1 MGYCLLCSPYS
12 RSQISSST
20 RFWKRRPLVASPS
33 VTASSS
39 AHTNTVLRVRY
50 GATVYVAVLQGEAQN
65 TALRYPCCTAHPRR
79 SAKNPVKKK
88 LRPSVAFVLLAAGLV
103 AWLVWF
109 PPDPE
114 YAGWRS
120 DPPNQPAHEW
130 PTADGFTGN
139 HRSELRDITPDN
151 VRHLEVAWIHQ
162 TGDVSQGGDG
172 EASTA
177 FQSTP
182 VMVDGSLHDVTPF
195 SRALAL
201 DPETGEELWSFDP
214 HMDRP
219 DSIQGKVTT
228 RGHSVWTD

>member
-1 MGYCLLCSPYS
+1 M
-12 RSQISSST
+12 
-20 RFWKRRPLVASPS
+20 
-33 VTASSS
+33 
-39 AHTNTVLRVRY
+39 
-50 GATVYVAVLQGEAQN
+50 
-65 TALRYPCCTAHPRR
+65 
-79 SAKNPVKKK
+79 
-88 LRPSVAFVLLAAGLV
+88 
-103 AWLVWF
+103 AWLVWL

-151 VRHLEVAWIHQ
+151 VRHLEVAWIHR

-182 VMVDGSLHDVTPF
+182 VMVDGVLHVVTPF

-201 DPETGEELWSFDP
+201 DPETGE
-214 HMDRP
+214 
-219 DSIQGKVTT
+219 
-228 RGHSVWTD
+228 

>member
-1 MGYCLLCSPYS
+1 M
-12 RSQISSST
+12 
-20 RFWKRRPLVASPS
+20 
-33 VTASSS
+33 
-39 AHTNTVLRVRY
+39 
-50 GATVYVAVLQGEAQN
+50 
-65 TALRYPCCTAHPRR
+65 
-79 SAKNPVKKK
+79 
-88 LRPSVAFVLLAAGLV
+88 LLAAGLV
-103 AWLVWF
+103 AWLVWL

-151 VRHLEVAWIHQ
+151 VRHLEVAWIHR
-162 TGDVSQGGDG
+162 TGDVSEGGDG

-182 VMVDGSLHDVTPF
+182 VMVDGVLHVVTPF

-214 HMDRP
+214 HMDRS

-228 RGHSVWTD
+228 RGHSVWTDSLATSGEECAQRVFLATFDKSVPLPGSRQHRNLEVPQ